1 MRRIILALG
10 ASAAIII
17 SFVMA
22 NAAAAA
28 PVVTAHGFSLNG
40 SVAGGVTSAESG
52 QPLTFVF
59 TEKNVGTTA
68 QSEDLVLESITNAG
82 VVSVGCVLPGGAQ
95 INPDGQ
101 DCEPGFLSHGKV
113 ASSVINA
120 TVTGSTGTVA
130 ARLCLTNEGT
140 GVVGPCTTLTVHL
153 P

>member
-68 QSEDLVLESITNAG
+68 QSEDLVLEFDHERQRG
-82 VVSVGCVLPGGAQ
+82 VGWLCASGGRSDQ
-95 INPDGQ
+95 PRR
-101 DCEPGFLSHGKV
+101 
-113 ASSVINA
+113 
-120 TVTGSTGTVA
+120 TG
-130 ARLCLTNEGT
+130 L
-140 GVVGPCTTLTVHL
+140 
-153 P
+153 